1 VRVSPGVGELPRH
14 SKHSIPFTECNAR
27 RDQTSKRETSL
38 VLTLDTSRRTIR
50 WGEGGRGRN
59 FDGTDSKKLGNST
72 LGYPSG
78 PARRIVAPMAHTG
91 TLARTALA
99 HTGTTHSTLAMT
111 LAHTGKL
118 DTSKSRGA
126 VRAASPSGWHN
137 STMKRAPSRK
147 TMAQP
152 YLESRTHCG
161 THWHTGTLVHRHTG
175 TLVHWHTALRRVVR
189 AAGR

>member
-1 VRVSPGVGELPRH
+1 MCELVLALASSRGILNIQSH
-14 SKHSIPFTECNAR
+14 LLSVTHDAT
-27 RDQTSKRETSL
+27 KRETSL
-38 VLTLDTSRRTIR
+38 RPRTIR
-50 WGEGGRGRN
+50 WGEGQGGGRN
-59 FDGTDSKKLGNST
+59 FDGTADSKKLGNST

-175 TLVHWHTALRRVVR
+175 TLVHWHTALRRVVG